1 MRRRNGKCVGFADN
15 DWQQF
20 VFLRVKDKNDWQK
33 RFQRFIMLCYV
44 EQKYTMQDGYIGA

>member
-1 MRRRNGKCVGFADN
+1 MRRRDGKCVGFADN

-20 VFLRVKDKNDWQK
+20 GFLRVKDKNE